1 MKNKKIIIIFSISII
16 ISLGLIFKSETLY
29 LFDLV
34 KTISKTK
41 RTVADIT
48 DYKFFDNINIP
59 KSENPKAWPLHE
71 DFNNTKSTEILNKTN
86 DRLGT
91 VAFLIIKNDSLWYEK
106 YYDGYSEKSYS
117 NSFSIAK
124 SIVTAVLGR
133 AIDEGFIKDMDQ
145 KVGDFITEYKKGL
158 AANLTVGD
166 LSSMSSGMKWT
177 EDYKNVFGVTAR
189 AYVGSESLVELIKS
203 RPIIREPG
211 QSFKYLSGDTQLLA
225 MTIEKATGQ
234 KLSSLVYNWFWN
246 PIGAENNA
254 LWQIDNLKSNNEKAY
269 CCFNSNARD
278 FAKFGK
284 LFKDYGYWNGKQ
296 LLDSSFVKKATT
308 KRFEKSP
315 HYGYGFWL
323 GSYKGM
329 KYFSMRGHLGQ
340 YVMVFPKENIIIVR
354 LGKTNDKKT
363 EADIIPQDQ
372 LIYIEEAIKMTKI

>member
-48 DYKFFDNINIP
+48 DYKFFDNIDIP
-59 KSENPKAWPLHE
+59 KSENPQAWPLHK
-71 DFNNTKSTEILNKTN
+71 DFNKTKSTAILNKTN

-91 VAFLIIKNDSLWYEK
+91 VAFLIIKSDSLWYEK

-145 KVGDFITEYKKGL
+145 KVGDFIPEYKKGL

-296 LLDSSFVKKATT
+296 LLDSSFVKKATN

-323 GSYKGM
+323 GSYKGR

>member
-48 DYKFFDNINIP
+48 DYKFFDNIDIP
-59 KSENPKAWPLHE
+59 KSENPQAWPLHK
-71 DFNNTKSTEILNKTN
+71 DFNKTKSTDILNKTN

-133 AIDEGFIKDMDQ
+133 AIDEGFIKGLHQ
-145 KVGDFITEYKKGL
+145 KVGDFIPEYKKGL

>member
-34 KTISKTK
+34 ETISKTK

-48 DYKFFDNINIP
+48 DYKFFDNIDIP
-59 KSENPKAWPLHE
+59 KSENPQAWPLHK
-71 DFNNTKSTEILNKTN
+71 DFNNIKSTDILNKTN

-133 AIDEGFIKDMDQ
+133 AIDEGFIKDIDQ
-145 KVGDFITEYKKGL
+145 KVGDFIPEYKKGL

>member
-48 DYKFFDNINIP
+48 DYKFFDNIDIP
-59 KSENPKAWPLHE
+59 KSENPQAWPLHK
-71 DFNNTKSTEILNKTN
+71 DFNKTKSTDILNKTN

-145 KVGDFITEYKKGL
+145 KVGDFIPEYKKGL

-225 MTIEKATGQ
+225 ITIEKATGQ

-323 GSYKGM
+323 GNYKGM
-329 KYFSMRGHLGQ
+329 EYFSMRGHLGQ
-340 YVMVFPKENIIIVR
+340 YVMVFPKENVIIVR

>member
-48 DYKFFDNINIP
+48 DYKFFDNIDIP
-59 KSENPKAWPLHE
+59 KSENPQAWPLHK
-71 DFNNTKSTEILNKTN
+71 DFNNIKSTDILNKTN

-145 KVGDFITEYKKGL
+145 KVGDFIPEYKKGL

-323 GSYKGM
+323 GSYKGR

>member
-48 DYKFFDNINIP
+48 DYKFFDNIDIP
-59 KSENPKAWPLHE
+59 KSENPQAWPLHE
-71 DFNNTKSTEILNKTN
+71 DFNKTKSTAKLNKTN

-145 KVGDFITEYKKGL
+145 KVGDFIPEYKKGL

-254 LWQIDNLKSNNEKAY
+254 LWQVDNLKSNNEKAY

-363 EADIIPQDQ
+363 EADIIPKDQ

>member
-48 DYKFFDNINIP
+48 DYKFFDNIDIP
-59 KSENPKAWPLHE
+59 KSENPQAWPLHK
-71 DFNNTKSTEILNKTN
+71 DFNKTKSTDILNNTN
-86 DRLGT
+86 DQLGT

-145 KVGDFITEYKKGL
+145 KVGDFIPEYKKGL

-323 GSYKGM
+323 GSYKGR

>member
-48 DYKFFDNINIP
+48 DYKFFDNIDIP
-59 KSENPKAWPLHE
+59 KSENPQAWPLHK
-71 DFNNTKSTEILNKTN
+71 DFNKIKSTDILNKTN

-133 AIDEGFIKDMDQ
+133 AIDEGFIKDIDQ
-145 KVGDFITEYKKGL
+145 KVGDFIPEYKKGL

-234 KLSSLVYNWFWN
+234 KLSTLVYNWFWN

>member
-1 MKNKKIIIIFSISII
+1 MKNKKIITIFSISII
-16 ISLGLIFKSETLY
+16 ISLSLIFKSETLY
-29 LFDLV
+29 LIDLV

-48 DYKFFDNINIP
+48 DYKFFDNIDIP
-59 KSENPKAWPLHE
+59 KSENPQAWPLHK
-71 DFNNTKSTEILNKTN
+71 DFNNIKSTDILNKTN

-133 AIDEGFIKDMDQ
+133 AIDEGYIKGLDQ
-145 KVGDFITEYKKGL
+145 KVGDFIPEYKKGL
-158 AANLTVGD
+158 AANLSVGD

-225 MTIEKATGQ
+225 MTIEKATGK

>member
-1 MKNKKIIIIFSISII
+1 MKNKKVFIIFSISIV

-59 KSENPKAWPLHE
+59 KSENPEAWPMHE
-71 DFNNTKSTEILNKTN
+71 DFNKTSSTQKLDETN
-86 DRLGT
+86 NRLGT

-133 AIDEGFIKDMDQ
+133 AIDEGFIKGLDQ
-145 KVGDFITEYKKGL
+145 KVGDFIPEYKKGL

-225 MTIEKATGQ
+225 ITIEKATGQ

-296 LLDSSFVKKATT
+296 LLDSSFVRKATN

>member
-1 MKNKKIIIIFSISII
+1 MKNKKIITIFSISII

-59 KSENPKAWPLHE
+59 KSENPQAWPLHK
-71 DFNNTKSTEILNKTN
+71 DFNKTKSTDILNKTN

-133 AIDEGFIKDMDQ
+133 AIDEGFIKDLDQ
-145 KVGDFITEYKKGL
+145 KVGDFIPEYKKGL

-189 AYVGSESLVELIKS
+189 AYVGSESLGELIKS

-234 KLSSLVYNWFWN
+234 KLSTLVYNWFWN

-296 LLDSSFVKKATT
+296 LLDSSFVKKVTT

-323 GSYKGM
+323 GNYNGM

>member
-48 DYKFFDNINIP
+48 DYKFFDNIDIP
-59 KSENPKAWPLHE
+59 KSENPQAWPLHK
-71 DFNNTKSTEILNKTN
+71 DFNKTKSTDILNNTN
-86 DRLGT
+86 DQLGT

-145 KVGDFITEYKKGL
+145 KVGDFIPEYKKGL

-203 RPIIREPG
+203 RPIVREPG

-323 GSYKGM
+323 GSYKGR

>member
-48 DYKFFDNINIP
+48 DYKFFDNIDIP
-59 KSENPKAWPLHE
+59 KSENPQAWPLHK
-71 DFNNTKSTEILNKTN
+71 DFNKTKSTDILNNTN

-145 KVGDFITEYKKGL
+145 KVGDFIPEYKKGL
-158 AANLTVGD
+158 ASNLTVGD

-203 RPIIREPG
+203 RPIVREPG

-323 GSYKGM
+323 GSYKGR

>member
-1 MKNKKIIIIFSISII
+1 MKNKKIITIFSISII

-59 KSENPKAWPLHE
+59 KSENPQTWPLHE
-71 DFNNTKSTEILNKTN
+71 DFNNTKSTDILNKTN

-133 AIDEGFIKDMDQ
+133 AIDEGYIKGLDQ
-145 KVGDFITEYKKGL
+145 KVGDFIPEYKKGL
-158 AANLTVGD
+158 AANLSVGD

-225 MTIEKATGQ
+225 MTIEKATGK

>member
-48 DYKFFDNINIP
+48 DYKFFDNIDIP
-59 KSENPKAWPLHE
+59 KSENPQAWPLHK
-71 DFNNTKSTEILNKTN
+71 DFNKTKSTDILNNTN
-86 DRLGT
+86 DQLGT

-145 KVGDFITEYKKGL
+145 KVGDFIPEYKKGL
-158 AANLTVGD
+158 ASNLTVGD

-203 RPIIREPG
+203 RPIVREPG

-323 GSYKGM
+323 GSYKGR

>member
-48 DYKFFDNINIP
+48 DYKFFDNIDIP
-59 KSENPKAWPLHE
+59 KSENPQAWPLHK
-71 DFNNTKSTEILNKTN
+71 DFNNIKSTDILNKTN

-133 AIDEGFIKDMDQ
+133 AIDEGFIKDIDQ
-145 KVGDFITEYKKGL
+145 KVGDFIPEYKKGL

>member
-48 DYKFFDNINIP
+48 DYKFFDNIDIP
-59 KSENPKAWPLHE
+59 KSENPQAWPLHK
-71 DFNNTKSTEILNKTN
+71 DFNNIKSTDILNKTN

-133 AIDEGFIKDMDQ
+133 AIDEGFIKDIDQ
-145 KVGDFITEYKKGL
+145 KVGDFIPEYKKGL

-323 GSYKGM
+323 GSYKGR

>member
-1 MKNKKIIIIFSISII
+1 MKNKKIITIFSISII

-59 KSENPKAWPLHE
+59 KSENPQAWPLHE
-71 DFNNTKSTEILNKTN
+71 DFNNTKSTDILNKTN

-133 AIDEGFIKDMDQ
+133 AIDEGYIKGLDQ
-145 KVGDFITEYKKGL
+145 KVGDFIPEYKKGL

-225 MTIEKATGQ
+225 MTIEKATGK